1 MRKMHS
7 FRFNDPLID
16 KVRGIATKENRTVT
30 NLIETVLI
38 KFTEDYEK
46 DNIKRPMGKSSK
58 G

>member
-1 MRKMHS
+1 MHS
-7 FRFNDPLID
+7 FRFNDPLIE